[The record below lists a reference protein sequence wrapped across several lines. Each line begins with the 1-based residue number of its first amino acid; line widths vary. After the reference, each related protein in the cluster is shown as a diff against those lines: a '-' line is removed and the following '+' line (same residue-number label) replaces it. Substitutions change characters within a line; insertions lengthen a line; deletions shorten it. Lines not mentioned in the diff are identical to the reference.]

1 MSSTA
6 KLSTGNRPPP
16 APSSGFG
23 TPTKLG
29 NKTPVQPREA
39 SVISHIPTN
48 GVSPQDIEAK
58 LQNISINEESAP
70 VILGPTSAEAG
81 PSALTAEPEALAV
94 DTSALTNSVNDVSSP
109 VQSPISSTRR
119 RDRSSSMYSQWSHDF
134 EADESDSD
142 GEVYG
147 TPAEG
152 LSEVEEEDEDADI
165 PRPTAVTRTSTA
177 PVVRAAPDLK
187 VTEATSSEQGLSP
200 YTQHDLARQASS
212 AVIERATVDAKPD
225 MSTGPKV
232 QTHNPNAYIDLDQN
246 AVLQPDIEMCKQI
259 IHLFLTSRMKEAEAL
274 CRETD
279 PDGVHMYIGN
289 ASAVIQAI
297 KAMMTFDADD
307 LKAALEIAK
316 TTSALSN
323 SLRKPA
329 GSMAGRLAGFVRDR
343 SGINHVKSMTI
354 VEKHAELVYAE
365 TLLIKAV
372 LGIVAGGDWVGLIKE
387 A

>member
-1 MSSTA
+1 
-6 KLSTGNRPPP
+6 
-16 APSSGFG
+16 
-23 TPTKLG
+23 
-29 NKTPVQPREA
+29 
-39 SVISHIPTN
+39 
-48 GVSPQDIEAK
+48 
-58 LQNISINEESAP
+58 
-70 VILGPTSAEAG
+70 
-81 PSALTAEPEALAV
+81 
-94 DTSALTNSVNDVSSP
+94 
-109 VQSPISSTRR
+109 
-119 RDRSSSMYSQWSHDF
+119 MYSQWSHDF
-134 EADESDSD
+134 DADESDSD

-152 LSEVEEEDEDADI
+152 LSEVEEEDEDVDI
-165 PRPTAVTRTSTA
+165 PRPKTVTRISTA
-177 PVVRAAPDLK
+177 PVVRAGSDLK
-187 VTEATSSEQGLSP
+187 VAEAVPSEEGLP
-200 YTQHDLARQASS
+200 HYTQHDLARQASS
-212 AVIERATVDAKPD
+212 AVIERATVDSKPD
-225 MSTGPKV
+225 MSNGPKV
-232 QTHNPNAYIDLDQN
+232 QTHNPNAYTDLDQH